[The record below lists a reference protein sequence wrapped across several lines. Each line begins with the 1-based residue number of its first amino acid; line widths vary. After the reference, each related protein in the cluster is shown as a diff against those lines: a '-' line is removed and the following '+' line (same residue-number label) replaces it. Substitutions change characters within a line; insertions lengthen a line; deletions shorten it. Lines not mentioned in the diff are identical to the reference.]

1 VEYVVPPRKGKR
13 HALRMMRD
21 LLAFTPE
28 GTKTDFVPAL
38 QQLSQTL
45 RQKTVVFVVSDFVAT
60 GYERVLKHLAQRHD
74 VIAVPVTDPSE
85 NMLPDIGVARLVD
98 PETGSY
104 IEIDTSS
111 HAVRTAYGAYTE
123 HEHLTRRQAFR
134 RMGVEEI
141 PLSTTRASIDPLLK
155 FFRSRQTRLRR

>member
-1 VEYVVPPRKGKR
+1 
-13 HALRMMRD
+13 M
-21 LLAFTPE
+21 
-28 GTKTDFVPAL
+28 PAL
-38 QQLSQTL
+38 QQLNQTL
-45 RQKTVVFVVSDFVAT
+45 RQHTVVFVVSDFVAT

-85 NMLPDIGVARLVD
+85 SMLPDIGVARLVD

-111 HAVRTAYGAYTE
+111 STVRTAYSAYTANE
-123 HEHLTRRQAFR
+123 HTTRRQTFR

-141 PLSTTRASIDPLLK
+141 PLSTTRAAIEPLLK
-155 FFRSRQTRLRR
+155 FFRSRRTAIRH